1 MENGPLASPLGDVVD
16 ILVSDPIF
24 AGLVV
29 VMLLFVFF
37 AYLFV
42 RRTLTG
48 LQEGYDDAYR
58 DR

>member
-1 MENGPLASPLGDVVD
+1 MEIGPLASPLDNVVD

-42 RRTLTG
+42 RRTVTG
-48 LQEGYDDAYR
+48 LRDGYDDAYK
-58 DR
+58 DE

>member
-1 MENGPLASPLGDVVD
+1 MEPRPLASPLDGVVEFFA
-16 ILVSDPIF
+16 SDPIF

-37 AYLFV
+37 VYLFV

-48 LQEGYDDAYR
+48 LRQGYDDAYR
-58 DR
+58 KE